1 MARLT
6 YAQVRSKATAYVR
19 ERLENNRLI
28 YVLIYKDSGGNFKMH
43 ELHDGAV
50 ICYTSF
56 KSIVFADGVT
66 HEIITITSREDIAT
80 MLEQFKNTKFV
91 YVKF

>member
-6 YAQVRSKATAYVR
+6 YAQVRSQATAYVR
-19 ERLENNRLI
+19 ERLENNRLV
-28 YVLIYKDSGGNFKMH
+28 YALIYKDSGGNFKMH

-56 KSIVFADGVT
+56 KSIVFADGVS
-66 HEIITITSREDIAT
+66 HEIRTLSSREDIALT
-80 MLEQFKNTKFV
+80 LEQFKNTKFV
-91 YVKF
+91 YAKF

>member
-6 YAQVRSKATAYVR
+6 YAQVRSQATSYVR
-19 ERLENNRLI
+19 ERLEKNRLV
-28 YVLIYKDSGGNFKMH
+28 YVLIYKDSGGDYRMR

-56 KSIVFADGVT
+56 KSIVFADGVS
-66 HEIITITSREDIAT
+66 HEIRTLASREDIAA
-80 MLEQFKNTKFV
+80 MLEQFKNTKFI
-91 YVKF
+91 YTQF